1 MHMHQPWP
9 VRGKMCACAFTTPAR
24 IDMTH
29 HISALIKHISFNT
42 LRGHPFNR
50 DLLLTPS
57 PAAFRT
63 IVVKTVH
70 VLSQS
75 KIGHFYDTISI
86 NPSSN
91 RGAIHM
97 IYIKMLD

>member
-1 MHMHQPWP
+1 
-9 VRGKMCACAFTTPAR
+9 MCTCAFTTDYRPVR

-29 HISALIKHISFNT
+29 HISALIKHVSFNT
-42 LRGHPFNR
+42 LRGHPFNGN
-50 DLLLTPS
+50 LLLTPS
-57 PAAFRT
+57 TTALMT
-63 IVVKTVH
+63 IVVETVH